1 MLVAR
6 QGPAQQQ
13 VDLVRKAAPEFVRAD
28 LAGQQIDL
36 KKFRGKVVLL
46 NFWATWCVP
55 CQIELPK
62 FESWEKKYGAE
73 GRQVVAISM
82 DDGDTPV
89 RKTVRRLGLSF
100 PVLIGDAK
108 VGEAYGGV
116 LGLPITFLI
125 DRNGIVVAKMKGETD
140 LRQLESRVKSL
151 LRK

>member
-13 VDLVRKAAPEFVRAD
+13 AELVHKAAPEFVRAD
-28 LAGQQIDL
+28 LAGKQIDL

-46 NFWATWCVP
+46 NFWATWCAP

-62 FESWEKKYGAE
+62 FESWQKKYGAE
-73 GRQVVAISM
+73 GLQVVAISM

-116 LGLPITFLI
+116 L
-125 DRNGIVVAKMKGETD
+125 AK
-140 LRQLESRVKSL
+140 R
-151 LRK
+151 